1 MNDTARNRVTEIL
14 ARGFTGI
21 NDPVTLVA
29 PEGEAEKSDPKAK
42 KTGSEAKKTGSEADR
57 GGRPA
62 EELRRPSSKAPSQQ
76 ADELMLLVYD
86 ELHNLAQ
93 RYLRREAEGH
103 TLQPTALVNE
113 AYLRLVDQTRVD
125 WQGRTHF
132 FAVGAKIMHRL
143 LIDHG
148 RNKKRAKRGG
158 GWLRITLAP
167 EVAPL
172 DGAEHDILSIHDAI
186 EKLSALDE
194 RQARL
199 VELRF
204 FSGLSM
210 AEIASV
216 LGVSKRTAEGDW
228 THARAWLKRYLSS

>member
-1 MNDTARNRVTEIL
+1 MTDSPRNRVTEIL
-14 ARGFTGI
+14 
-21 NDPVTLVA
+21 
-29 PEGEAEKSDPKAK
+29 
-42 KTGSEAKKTGSEADR
+42 
-57 GGRPA
+57 GRSFSSSR
-62 EELRRPSSKAPSQQ
+62 EPSSTSIPGPFSAQNALVPSQVSSPEAGSSYVSDSSSPPRAATELPQQ
-76 ADELMLLVYD
+76 ADELMMLVYD

-167 EVAPL
+167 ELAPL
-172 DGAEHDILSIHDAI
+172 DGAELDILAVHEAI

-210 AEIASV
+210 GEIAEV

-228 THARAWLKRYLSS
+228 THARAWLKRHLTT

>member
-1 MNDTARNRVTEIL
+1 MSDEIRTRITEL
-14 ARGFTGI
+14 LT
-21 NDPVTLVA
+21 DP
-29 PEGEAEKSDPKAK
+29 GDPAN
-42 KTGSEAKKTGSEADR
+42 
-57 GGRPA
+57 A
-62 EELRRPSSKAPSQQ
+62 EELFP
-76 ADELMLLVYD
+76 LVYT
-86 ELHNLAQ
+86 ELRDLAE
-93 RYLRREAEGH
+93 RYLRKESEGH

-113 AYLRLVDQTRVD
+113 AYLRLVDQNRVD

-148 RNKKRAKRGG
+148 RNKKRVKRGG

-172 DGAEHDILSIHDAI
+172 DGVELDAMAVHEAI
-186 EKLSALDE
+186 EKLAELDE
-194 RQARL
+194 RQAQL
-199 VELRF
+199 VQMRF

-210 AEIASV
+210 GEIADT

-228 THARAWLKRYLSS
+228 THARAWLKRYLTS

>member
-1 MNDTARNRVTEIL
+1 MYT
-14 ARGFTGI
+14 
-21 NDPVTLVA
+21 
-29 PEGEAEKSDPKAK
+29 
-42 KTGSEAKKTGSEADR
+42 
-57 GGRPA
+57 
-62 EELRRPSSKAPSQQ
+62 
-76 ADELMLLVYD
+76 
-86 ELHNLAQ
+86 ELHGLAE

-113 AYLRLVDQTRVD
+113 AYLRLVDQRRVD

-172 DGAEHDILSIHDAI
+172 AGVELDALAVHEAI
-186 EKLSALDE
+186 EKLAELDE

-199 VELRF
+199 VQLRF

-210 AEIASV
+210 AEIAQA

-228 THARAWLKRYLSS
+228 THARAWLKRFLST